1 MTNREIRNNEGTISN
16 NVKVIDGYAL
26 VFNKLSKE
34 LYTRDY
40 GTFVEI
46 IEPTALNGVLERS
59 DVLCL
64 LNHNEDRGV
73 LARCQFGKGTL
84 GLTIDDIGLRY
95 IFDAPSTSL
104 GEEVTEGIRR
114 GDINTSSFAFTA
126 KTVEWKKLANGT
138 RLRVIKQFEEIFD
151 VSPVYKEAYPDT
163 SVASRSLKDIDIKD
177 LDIYEVPV
185 IEVPIIDET
194 IVEDTEIITIEES
207 VEVSNESE
215 DSIVEVIEDT
225 VVTVID
231 ETPIIETNIE
241 VIEVIEPVVEE
252 VRSIEI
258 NLDNYFKNYENK
270 IKALNE
276 FTGIN

>member
-26 VFNKLSKE
+26 VFNKLS
-34 LYTRDY
+34 RDL
-40 GTFVEI
+40 GGFVEI
-46 IEPTALNGVLERS
+46 IEPTALDGVLERS

-73 LARCQFGKGTL
+73 LARCQFGKGSL
-84 GLTIDDIGLRY
+84 GLTIDEIGLKY
-95 IFDAPSTSL
+95 IFDAPLTSL
-104 GEEVTEGIRR
+104 GEEVTEGIKR
-114 GDINTSSFAFTA
+114 GDINTSSFAF
-126 KTVEWKKLANGT
+126 KVKSVEWKRNADGT
-138 RLRVIKQFEEIFD
+138 PLRVIKQFEEIFD

-163 SVASRSLKDIDIKD
+163 SVALRSLKEFT
-177 LDIYEVPV
+177 LRSLEQYEVPV
-185 IEVPIIDET
+185 MEVPIIDET
-194 IVEDTEIITIEES
+194 TDEVMDVITIEES

-231 ETPIIETNIE
+231 ETPITETNIE
-241 VIEVIEPVVEE
+241 VIEVIEPVAEE
-252 VRSIEI
+252 IRSIEI
-258 NLDNYFKNYENK
+258 NLDDYFKNYENK